1 MKAPFKKNHLSK
13 ILSIALLTLATG
25 CTVVGPD
32 YQRPTVDIPD
42 TYKET
47 TELSNADQDT
57 LVTTQTW
64 WSVFNDQELDNL
76 LSQVEQN
83 NYSFQSIAAKFS
95 KTQALANIAR
105 SAKSP
110 SLVAGGRNDLGILIN
125 WEIDLWGKIKRNIEA
140 NEALVAASKAELDAA
155 KLALQA
161 QLAQHYFLLRVQDA
175 ELELLNNT
183 VSSYQ
188 DSLQIT
194 RNQYAV
200 GVANNDNIAQAQG
213 QLSTAKVQLLNA
225 QINRAHLEHKIA
237 VIVGKAPSQF
247 SIAVKPLQ
255 INLPTIPN
263 SLPADLLRRRPDIVA
278 AERRMAE
285 ASAKIGVAA
294 AQAYPELNLFAGATI
309 RNGLIGGGDVEVPLY
324 TAGAIDAQNDAA
336 AAEYEAVIASYRQTV
351 LESLKEVEDNLIE
364 LKLLEQ
370 VSKAQSDALTALHE
384 VVHVTNNQ
392 YDAGVTNY
400 QSIILA
406 QSSAL
411 SNEREALKILGR
423 QLVTSV
429 TLIKALGG
437 GWQAPQTSTQEN
449 EQ

>member
-1 MKAPFKKNHLSK
+1 MKAPFKKSHLSK
-13 ILSIALLTLATG
+13 ILSIALVTLTTG

-32 YQRPTVDIPD
+32 YQRPTVDIPN

-57 LVTTQTW
+57 LIATQAW
-64 WSVFNDQELDNL
+64 WSVYNDQELNKL
-76 LSQVEQN
+76 LSQIEAN
-83 NYSFQSIAAKFS
+83 NYSLQSIAAKFS
-95 KTQALANIAR
+95 QTQALANVAR
-105 SAKSP
+105 AGQSP
-110 SLVAGGRNDLGILIN
+110 NVVAGGRNDLGILMN

-161 QLAQHYFLLRVQDA
+161 QLAQNYFLLRIQDA

-188 DSLQIT
+188 RSLQIT

-225 QINRAHLEHKIA
+225 QITRAQLEHTIA
-237 VIVGKAPSQF
+237 VLVGKAPSHF

-263 SLPADLLRRRPDIVA
+263 SLPADLLKRRPDIVA

-285 ASAKIGVAA
+285 ASAKIGVTE

-309 RNGLIGGGDVEVPLY
+309 RNGLIGGGEVEVPLY

-336 AAEYEAVIASYRQTV
+336 AAEYEAVVARYRQTV
-351 LESLKEVEDNLIE
+351 LESVKEVEDNLIE
-364 LKLLEQ
+364 LKLLQQ
-370 VSKAQSDALTALHE
+370 VSQAQSDALTALRE
-384 VVHVTNNQ
+384 VVKVTNNQ

-400 QSIILA
+400 QSIIIA

-411 SNEREALKILGR
+411 ANEREALKILGR

-437 GWQAPQTSTQEN
+437 GWQVSPSQAMEDDQ
-449 EQ
+449 